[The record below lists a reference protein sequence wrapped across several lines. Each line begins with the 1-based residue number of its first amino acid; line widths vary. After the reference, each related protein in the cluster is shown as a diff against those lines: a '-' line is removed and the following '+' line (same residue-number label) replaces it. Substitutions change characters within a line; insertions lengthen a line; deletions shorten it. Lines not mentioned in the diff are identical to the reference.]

1 MATQRTLNL
10 DTQPG
15 ELWRWTA
22 TSLAHGIRTRAI
34 SSREATLACLRRIEQ
49 VNPTINALVE
59 VSPEEALEGADAAD
73 RAVAEGAALGPLHGV
88 PVAIKVN
95 SDQRGHATTNG
106 VAAFKDAIAAED
118 GPPVAKLRDAGA
130 VFVGRSNT
138 PAFSYRWF
146 TTNDLHG
153 RTLNPWDSTRT
164 PGGSSGGAA
173 AAAAAGMVPIAHGND
188 IGGSIRQ
195 PAYCCGVAGLRP
207 TVGRIPT
214 WYGPSNMDQPLSV
227 QTMLTQ
233 GPLARCVA
241 DLRLALAA
249 MSRFDPRDALHAP
262 APLDG
267 EPLARPI
274 RVGLLRDAGAAR
286 PSPEVN
292 SALDQA
298 AGWLRDAG
306 YRVEEID
313 DPAFGEAYRL
323 WYLLAMEEFRQIMP
337 LVEQIGDDGM
347 KKAAAHY
354 YAVARDWWGDKPGL
368 AEYMNGYA
376 RRGTLIV
383 RLQRF
388 LQDCPLILL
397 PVSAE
402 QAFVQDADIHSVESM
417 RRVMAA
423 NWSMMAI
430 PMLGFPAL
438 AVPTGVA
445 NGLPV
450 GVQLLGQRFRED
462 TLLDAG
468 DVIESRAGVLTPIDP
483 R

>member
-1 MATQRTLNL
+1 MNRRSATPLHA
-10 DTQPG
+10 QPA
-15 ELWRWTA
+15 ELWRWSA
-22 TSLAHGIRTRAI
+22 SALADGIRTRAI
-34 SSREATLACLRRIEQ
+34 SSRDATLACLQRIDQ
-49 VNPTINALVE
+49 VNPAINALVE
-59 VSPEEALEGADAAD
+59 VSPEEALAAADAAD
-73 RAVAEGAALGPLHGV
+73 RAVKQGAELGPLHGV
-88 PVAIKVN
+88 PVSIKVN
-95 SDQRGHATTNG
+95 SDQKGHATTNG
-106 VAAFKDAIAAED
+106 VAAFKDAIASED
-118 GPPVAKLRDAGA
+118 SPHVHNLRAAGA

-153 RTLNPWDSTRT
+153 RTLNPWDPTRT

-173 AAAAAGMVPIAHGND
+173 AAAATGMVPIAHGND

-195 PAYCCGVAGLRP
+195 PAYCCGVTGLRP

-214 WYGPSNMDQPLSV
+214 WYGPANADQALSV

-249 MSRFDPRDALHAP
+249 MSPFDPRDALHAP
-262 APLDG
+262 APLTG
-267 EPLARPI
+267 APVARSI
-274 RVGLLRDAGAAR
+274 RVGLLREAGAAR
-286 PSPEVN
+286 PSPAVDA
-292 SALDQA
+292 ALDQA
-298 AGWLRDAG
+298 AAWLTDAG
-306 YRVEEID
+306 YRVEEIA

-347 KKAAAHY
+347 KKAAEHY
-354 YAVARDWWGDKPGL
+354 YAVARDWWGDRPGL
-368 AEYMNGYA
+368 TDYMNGYA
-376 RRGTLIV
+376 RRGTLIA
-383 RLQRF
+383 RLQRL
-388 LQDCPLILL
+388 LQDCPLILM

-402 QAFVQDADIHSVESM
+402 QAFEQDADIHSVESM

-423 NWSMMAI
+423 NWSMMAV
-430 PMLGFPAL
+430 PLLGFPAMS
-438 AVPTGVA
+438 VPTGIA

-450 GVQLLGQRFRED
+450 GVQLLGPRFRED
-462 TLLDAG
+462 MVLDAG
-468 DVIESRAGVLTPIDP
+468 EVIEARAGLLTPIDP